1 MTFND
6 LTSFNFLTSSNNPP
20 LPLPQ
25 VNHSHPSVLLFL
37 CAPLLFLLP
46 PLLLFLHLFLDVLQP
61 LALLLFLL
69 LLLHGRKQLLRAFHQ
84 RLVLCVNLF
93 PGHHCGLEVRGGIKY
108 KNLGLTFYIFLHKV
122 EVIFFCTPSHCRTPG
137 GRGGHRVIKI
147 DGRATGRKGNKILLP
162 CAGTRQ

>member
-1 MTFND
+1 MLQGGEIVTFND

-108 KNLGLTFYIFLHKV
+108 KHLGLTFYIFLHKV
-122 EVIFFCTPSHCRTPG
+122 EVIFFLYAFTLSDT
-137 GRGGHRVIKI
+137 RGVEEV
-147 DGRATGRKGNKILLP
+147 TVL
-162 CAGTRQ
+162 